1 MEGKKEERR
10 AWLSYKHQTGHRS
23 NAGGGSYVK
32 WMSIIIVRRNRKEDM
47 DME

>member
-1 MEGKKEERR
+1 MWRKKEKREE
-10 AWLSYKHQTGHRS
+10 LDSYKHQTGHRS
-23 NAGGGSYVK
+23 NAGGGSYIK